1 MDWDFTM
8 VDNLHTAKLKSS
20 IISILKGV
28 VFASL
33 LGLLVLHNLSKP
45 RIMVIHSYE
54 PTMDIVKD
62 FDNGTKKV
70 LENEFDLL
78 IQTYY
83 MNMLR

>member
-1 MDWDFTM
+1 M

-70 LENEFDLL
+70 LENSMKLSNYLL
-78 IQTYY
+78 T
-83 MNMLR
+83 